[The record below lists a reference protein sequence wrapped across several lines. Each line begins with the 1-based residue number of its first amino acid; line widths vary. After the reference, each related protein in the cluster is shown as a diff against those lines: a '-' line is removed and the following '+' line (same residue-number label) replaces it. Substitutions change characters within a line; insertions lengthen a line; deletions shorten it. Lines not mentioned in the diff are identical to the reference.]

1 MTRRQKRYLR
11 RQEKRSKNKEKFK
24 NITFENVASLQS
36 LYNATWDSA
45 KGVKWK
51 ASVQKYTLNTLFN
64 ICKTRQKLLQD
75 KDIRRGFIEFDIC
88 ERGKMRHI
96 RSVHFS
102 ERVVQK
108 SLCTNVLYPVLT
120 NNLITDNGASQK
132 GKGTHFA
139 TQRLI
144 KYLHKYYRK
153 YGNDGYVLTLDFK
166 SYFDNINHNKLK
178 EIYKTNFKDE
188 KIIKLANRFVD
199 AFGNVGLGLGSE
211 TSQISAVAYIN
222 KIDHYIKENLQIK
235 GYGRYMDDSYI
246 IHPSKEILKNILEKL
261 KIKYAEY
268 GIILNLRKT
277 HIAKLKTGFTFCIV
291 LNSE

>member
-1 MTRRQKRYLR
+1 M
-11 RQEKRSKNKEKFK
+11 
-24 NITFENVASLQS
+24 
-36 LYNATWDSA
+36 
-45 KGVKWK
+45 
-51 ASVQKYTLNTLFN
+51 
-64 ICKTRQKLLQD
+64 QD

-153 YGNDGYVLTLDFK
+153 YGNDGYVLSLDFK
-166 SYFDNINHNKLK
+166 SY
-178 EIYKTNFKDE
+178 
-188 KIIKLANRFVD
+188 
-199 AFGNVGLGLGSE
+199 
-211 TSQISAVAYIN
+211 
-222 KIDHYIKENLQIK
+222 
-235 GYGRYMDDSYI
+235 
-246 IHPSKEILKNILEKL
+246 
-261 KIKYAEY
+261 
-268 GIILNLRKT
+268 
-277 HIAKLKTGFTFCIV
+277 
-291 LNSE
+291 